1 MVAHV
6 AIISF
11 GGQKPEI
18 YLHQRKETI
27 KIVW

>member
-1 MVAHV
+1 MVGQV

-18 YLHQRKETI
+18 YLNQRKEAI
-27 KIVW
+27 KIV